1 MANFNGGFIGIINT
15 TSKGIPGRRTSFTSS
30 NPSFTL
36 LSSTTEFE
44 ALIVA
49 GGGGYGAY
57 AGASGGGGGVLYYG
71 TETGATDPG
80 GLGSTKSANAGLITA
95 PPSSRTLAVTIGA
108 AGANAPSPP
117 ATPQHGRGFQGGSS
131 SLTYN
136 ATPYTATGGG
146 GGAGRRQPGNHA
158 ESAQPGGSGGGATQP
173 PGGNL
178 GGTGISGQGNPGGDL
193 YSPDA
198 GITAYTGGGGGATE
212 PGYPSAGGARGNN
225 FGAMGGAGAG
235 YTIADGSTLVYYAGA
250 GTSEGFPSNPSS
262 NPVKNSFGRS
272 SPTTPANSGNPQK
285 SGIVIVN
292 EPETPFRG
300 NGMFNLQSV
309 YLKVKNETWGA
320 A

>member
-15 TSKGIPGRRTSFTSS
+15 TSKGIAGRRTSFTSS

-36 LSSTTEFE
+36 LTGTTEFE
-44 ALIVA
+44 ALIV
-49 GGGGYGAY
+49 GGGGYYGAY

-80 GLGSTKSANAGLITA
+80 GIGSTKSANAGLITA
-95 PPSSRTLAVTIGA
+95 PPSSRTLAVTIGGPGA
-108 AGANAPSPP
+108 AYPSPP
-117 ATPQHGRGFQGGSS
+117 SSPAYGRGGQGGSS
-131 SLTYN
+131 SLTFN
-136 ATPYTATGGG
+136 GTPYTATGGG
-146 GGAGRRQPGNHA
+146 GGAGRRQPGNHTEA
-158 ESAQPGGSGGGATQP
+158 AQPGGGSGGGATQP

-178 GGTGISGQGNPGGDL
+178 GATGIPGQGNPGGD
-193 YSPDA
+193 YASPYP
-198 GITAYTGGGGGATE
+198 AYTGGGGGATE
-212 PGYPSAGGARGNN
+212 PGYPSSGGPRGSN

-250 GTSEGFPSNPSS
+250 GTSEGHPSNPSS
-262 NPVKNSFGRS
+262 SPVNQSFGRS
-272 SPTTPANSGNPQK
+272 SPSTPANSGNPQK

-309 YLKVKNETWGA
+309 FLKVKNETWGA